1 MSSLSVN
8 VSVEPL
14 DEYQVQEIT
23 YDGQEK
29 YIQPLSMSE
38 NLTKMVQKI
47 DFAKID
53 TEASDGTN
61 GVEAMDETPEVESK
75 ELATFQ
81 PSLWP
86 FDSIRN
92 KLKQALTEV
101 TVLYDVLSICKDKR
115 YLVLDPVSQ
124 EPIENKPITAL
135 VAKKKALATVA
146 TIISNGCDRMR
157 SAQTEANRNRS
168 TDFHSELF
176 QMRQN
181 WRLRKKENSILGDL
195 SYRSAGSRF
204 PHSGTFEVTK
214 NEEQCT
220 SGTGSRA
227 SALKV
232 KVPSD
237 LEGGSFFQVKTQK
250 DNEVIGD
257 GEVSVPIPPVLQSNV
272 DLNWHQKLEN
282 AQNVLFNKELFAQ
295 LAREAVQLQLPIP
308 TTVIGNQIIASL
320 FPGVQLSIVLCHT
333 TIHGKIK
340 HQKNSSLAIP
350 SKQDSPN
357 KPVLEHSLHQLL
369 RELHHNTLHHPMPHP
384 TTATLGVS
392 RKRYLAGP
400 EAYDRQTIAELN
412 KSDTILEQIIA
423 QTQHDLL
430 RLRTMFM
437 IDTLA
442 SEIKDPIIVAHWLCL
457 NSATKSSVKINIV
470 SYGYESLCR
479 TPLVI
484 HISTKSLKAILRDGR
499 VINMSY
505 ESQELRYLL
514 LNQVSQHQVFAIQAL
529 SKPMGWKVLSLNI
542 NVGVGHVEPIGT
554 ASSIVLVSPNGDRII
569 AIRCGPHSGIEVKMC
584 SSPQE
589 FYASALVRDRKWQ
602 NLTGSYR
609 EVDWERIE
617 GKNFINKIEYLM
629 ASLTN
634 Y

>member
-101 TVLYDVLSICKDKR
+101 TVLYDVLN
-115 YLVLDPVSQ
+115 PVSQ

-257 GEVSVPIPPVLQSNV
+257 GEASVPIPPVLQSNV

-295 LAREAVQLQLPIP
+295 LAREAVQLQ
-308 TTVIGNQIIASL
+308 
-320 FPGVQLSIVLCHT
+320 
-333 TIHGKIK
+333 
-340 HQKNSSLAIP
+340 
-350 SKQDSPN
+350 
-357 KPVLEHSLHQLL
+357 
-369 RELHHNTLHHPMPHP
+369 
-384 TTATLGVS
+384 
-392 RKRYLAGP
+392 
-400 EAYDRQTIAELN
+400 
-412 KSDTILEQIIA
+412 
-423 QTQHDLL
+423 
-430 RLRTMFM
+430 
-437 IDTLA
+437 
-442 SEIKDPIIVAHWLCL
+442 
-457 NSATKSSVKINIV
+457 
-470 SYGYESLCR
+470 
-479 TPLVI
+479 
-484 HISTKSLKAILRDGR
+484 
-499 VINMSY
+499 
-505 ESQELRYLL
+505 
-514 LNQVSQHQVFAIQAL
+514 
-529 SKPMGWKVLSLNI
+529 
-542 NVGVGHVEPIGT
+542 
-554 ASSIVLVSPNGDRII
+554 
-569 AIRCGPHSGIEVKMC
+569 
-584 SSPQE
+584 
-589 FYASALVRDRKWQ
+589 
-602 NLTGSYR
+602 
-609 EVDWERIE
+609 
-617 GKNFINKIEYLM
+617 
-629 ASLTN
+629 
-634 Y
+634 